1 MGDGSVVVDAI
12 VIGAGAAGLFCA
24 GVANQ
29 RGASVVLIDHAP
41 KLAEKIRISGGGRCN
56 FTNIDGADHARFES
70 QSPRFAKAAL
80 KNYLPQQFV
89 DLLKKH
95 RVGYHEKHK
104 GQLFCDDSA
113 EDIIRMLVAECEVGG
128 SGSAGPVKFMR
139 PCGVQEVGQEASSE
153 GQLFRVATDQGVF
166 RARNLV
172 VATGGLSIAPI
183 GATDFGYR
191 LAKQFGLAVV
201 PTRPALVPLTFEADT
216 WRPFVDLSGASLP
229 VQLKAL
235 DEGGKQL
242 PNSPTFDEDLLFTH
256 RGLSGPGVLQIS
268 TYWQPNK
275 PLEINLLREKFSL
288 VDAAWQ
294 AKKDSNEHNKMS
306 ISSLLS
312 EYLPKRLVQ
321 TWLTGQAI
329 DFKRNLAELSR
340 SQVRELALSL
350 AHWRLYPTGT
360 EGFKKAEVTSGGVS
374 TNDLESR
381 SLEAKSVP
389 GLHFIGEVVD
399 VTGWLGGYNFQWAWA
414 SAFACAE
421 KITRKA

>member
-1 MGDGSVVVDAI
+1 MSAGSGVVDVA

-56 FTNIDGADHARFES
+56 FTNIDGADHARYES

-80 KNYLPQQFV
+80 RNYVPQQFI
-89 DLLKKH
+89 DLLKQH
-95 RVGYHEKHK
+95 RVGFHEKHK

-113 EDIIRMLVAECEVGG
+113 DDIIRMLVAECEVGG
-128 SGSAGPVKFMR
+128 QGSGGPVKFMR
-139 PCGVQEVGQEASSE
+139 PCGVLAVSRETAPD
-153 GQLFRVATDQGVF
+153 GQLFVVATEQGVVK
-166 RARNLV
+166 AKNLV

-183 GATDFGYR
+183 GATDFGYK
-191 LAKQFGLAVV
+191 LAKQFGLSVV
-201 PTRPALVPLTFEADT
+201 PTRPALVPLTFDAET
-216 WRPFVDLSGASLP
+216 WQAFVELSGASMP

-235 DEGGKQL
+235 DESGKHL
-242 PNSPTFDEDLLFTH
+242 SNTPVFDEDLLFTH

-288 VDAAWQ
+288 VETAWQ
-294 AKKDSNEHNKMS
+294 AKKASAEHSKTNV
-306 ISSLLS
+306 SSLLS

-321 TWLTGQAI
+321 TWLTAQAI
-329 DFKRNLAELSR
+329 DSKRNLAEMSR
-340 SQVRELALSL
+340 SQVRELAESL
-350 AHWRLYPTGT
+350 VHWRLYPTGT
-360 EGFKKAEVTSGGVS
+360 EGFKKAEVTLGGVS
-374 TNDLESR
+374 TNELESR